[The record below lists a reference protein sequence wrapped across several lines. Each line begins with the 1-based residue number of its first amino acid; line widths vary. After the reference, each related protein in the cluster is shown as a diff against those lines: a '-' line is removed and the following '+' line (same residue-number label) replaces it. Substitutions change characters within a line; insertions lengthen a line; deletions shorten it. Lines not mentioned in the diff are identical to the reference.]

1 VRPEAAMNWGIR
13 LSAIGAA
20 LLLVSCS
27 QLSDAALQVSK
38 LLAENRFERLCA
50 ERGGLEIDTRS
61 GIGGA
66 VSDNPNIG
74 QNLWLIFDFG
84 LPFVE
89 FERRAAPDDD
99 ALLVREWGPIPRG
112 GAVWRVERR
121 PAGDAA
127 CATFE
132 AWLGRVSQEE
142 FGYDALPTR
151 WRERAAYGGACF
163 ALEFHALETSSQ
175 AELGADSPRYFLRS
189 DAGRVERIGCYDAH
203 ERRYALVDRWG
214 RRAFTVNA
222 LSLRD
227 FRCHVDGPG
236 EEVASC
242 GNPITD
248 DVSGKRAWFVD
259 DSSPAARAAL
269 AAEQSQ

>member
-1 VRPEAAMNWGIR
+1 MNWGIR
-13 LSAIGAA
+13 LSAMGAA

-27 QLSDAALQVSK
+27 QFSEVAILLSRS
-38 LLAENRFERLCA
+38 LAENRFERLCA
-50 ERGGLEIDTRS
+50 ERGGLAIDTRS
-61 GIGGA
+61 GIGGV
-66 VSDNPNIG
+66 VSDSPNIG
-74 QNLWLIFDFG
+74 QNLWLLFDFG

-89 FERRAAPDDD
+89 FERRAPED
-99 ALLVREWGPIPRG
+99 ALLVREWGPIPGG
-112 GAVWRVERR
+112 GAVWRMERR

-127 CATFE
+127 CAAFE
-132 AWLGRVSQEE
+132 VWLRRVSQED
-142 FGYDALPTR
+142 FGYDALPDR
-151 WRERAAYGGACF
+151 WREHAAYGGACL
-163 ALEFHALETSSQ
+163 ALKFRALETSPP
-175 AELGADSPRYFLRS
+175 AEFGADSPRHFLRS
-189 DAGRVERIGCYDAH
+189 DAGRIERIGCYDAH

-214 RRAFTVNA
+214 RRAFTVNS

-236 EEVASC
+236 EQVASC

-248 DVSGKRAWFVD
+248 DLSGNRAWFVD

>member
-1 VRPEAAMNWGIR
+1 MNRRTR
-13 LSAIGAA
+13 LSVVAA
-20 LLLVSCS
+20 AVLLASCS
-27 QLSDAALQVSK
+27 QLSDTAEHFFGS
-38 LLAENRFERLCA
+38 LAKNRFERLCA
-50 ERGGLEIDTRS
+50 DRGGLHIDARS
-61 GIGGA
+61 GIGGV
-66 VSDNPNIG
+66 VSDDPNLG
-74 QNLWLIFDFG
+74 QNLWLLFDFD

-89 FERRAAPDDD
+89 FERRALDD
-99 ALLVREWGPIPRG
+99 AVFVREWGPIPSG

-132 AWLGRVSQEE
+132 AWLRRVSQED
-142 FGYDALPTR
+142 FGYDALPAR
-151 WRERAAYGGACF
+151 WRAHDAYGDACF
-163 ALEFHALETSSQ
+163 ALEFRAIETSPQ
-175 AELGADSPRYFLRS
+175 ADFAVDSPRYFLRS
-189 DAGRVERIGCYDAH
+189 DAGRVERIGCYDAY

-236 EEVASC
+236 EQIATC
-242 GNPITD
+242 GNPVTND
-248 DVSGKRAWFVD
+248 LSGDQTWFLD
-259 DSSPAARAAL
+259 DSAPAVRASL